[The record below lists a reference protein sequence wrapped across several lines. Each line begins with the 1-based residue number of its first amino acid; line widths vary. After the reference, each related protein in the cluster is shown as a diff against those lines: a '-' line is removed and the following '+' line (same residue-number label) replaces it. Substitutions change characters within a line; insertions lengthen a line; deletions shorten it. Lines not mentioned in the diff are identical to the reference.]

1 MFGGYMP
8 GVPTNVPSFFLPLF
22 LSPQGM
28 LVNITGGADMTLFEV
43 DKAAQKITEEVMDE
57 SANIIFGSAFD
68 SSMEGQIRVSI
79 VATGIEEATW

>member
-1 MFGGYMP
+1 MQEDAQAA
-8 GVPTNVPSFFLPLF
+8 VAKQEAN
-22 LSPQGM
+22 
-28 LVNITGGADMTLFEV
+28 ADKV
-43 DKAAQKITEEVMDE
+43 GKAAQKITEEVTDE